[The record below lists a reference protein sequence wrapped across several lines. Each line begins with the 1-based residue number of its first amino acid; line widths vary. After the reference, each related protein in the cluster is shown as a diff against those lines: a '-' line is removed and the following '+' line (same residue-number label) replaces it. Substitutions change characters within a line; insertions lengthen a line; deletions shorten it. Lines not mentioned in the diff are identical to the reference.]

1 MAEVLTQQLFCPS
14 MQVCGQ
20 MRLDFTS
27 LFYTLYQ
34 PVVSDFDKISE
45 LLSSGLCDLQCAGHW
60 KL

>member
-1 MAEVLTQQLFCPS
+1 MAEFLTQQFCPL

-27 LFYTLYQ
+27 LFYTLYR

-45 LLSSGLCDLQCAGHW
+45 LLSSGLSDRPCAGHW